1 MQPVTEMLQRRARN
15 CLAKRLRAW
24 HQREMK
30 VLKVMPLLLL
40 AVAVNIGCRSVY
52 YSTWEKFGKY
62 KRDLLQ
68 SKVKDVRDEQKET
81 TVALTN
87 ALTRLKQVY
96 GFEGGELEKTY
107 RRLQGDYDDA
117 AKKAAA
123 LKKRIAEMD
132 QIATDMF
139 KEWEK
144 EASSIST
151 ESLRDESRKQLR
163 DTTARYQELYSA
175 TQRAERSLEPVLTK
189 FNDYVLFFKHNLNA
203 QAISSLQGE
212 ASRIQVDIAKLIN
225 DMNASIAQAEKF
237 MRESK

>member
-1 MQPVTEMLQRRARN
+1 LQSDGCHGTN
-15 CLAKRLRAW
+15 V
-24 HQREMK
+24 QMK
-30 VLKVMPLLLL
+30 ALIPILLL
-40 AVAVNIGCRSVY
+40 AAVVNLGCRSVY
-52 YSTWEKFGKY
+52 YSTWEKLGKH

-68 SKVKDVRDEQKET
+68 SKVKQVRDDQKET

-96 GFEGGELEKTY
+96 GFQGGELEKMY
-107 RRLQGDYDDA
+107 NRLQGDYDDS
-117 AKKAAA
+117 AKRATA

-132 QIATDMF
+132 RIATDLF

-151 ESLRDESRKQLR
+151 ESLREQSRKQLR
-163 DTTARYQELYSA
+163 DTSQRYQELYSA

-203 QAISSLQGE
+203 QAITALQGE
-212 ASRIQVDIAKLIN
+212 ASKIQVDLARLIE

-237 MRESK
+237 MRETQ